1 MTTILNILAQTPPP
15 VREGNVLQSHLSE
28 LYTLPMIPL
37 WICSLVLVMLIFERY
52 RALRASK
59 ILDPALSKK
68 CATLAGEG
76 KFAEAQEAC
85 EKSDTL
91 TGSAWAQGFQ
101 EFSLGDI
108 ALEDSLTN
116 STALAFRPLK
126 KNISGISTIAVI
138 APLLGLLGTVAG
150 MVLVF
155 DELSISANPDKQAMS
170 EGIMVALFT
179 TVFGMLIAIP
189 GIVAGRYF
197 SGRVRSFAET
207 VEADIERVRYQHL
220 HSKSRKESAPKA

>member
-1 MTTILNILAQTPPP
+1 
-15 VREGNVLQSHLSE
+15 VRDGNVLQSHLSE

-37 WICSLVLVMLIFERY
+37 WICSLVLVMLIFERF
-52 RALRASK
+52 RALRAAK
-59 ILDPALSKK
+59 ILDPGLSAK
-68 CATLAGEG
+68 CANLVGDRN
-76 KFAEAQEAC
+76 FAEAQAAC
-85 EKSDTL
+85 EKSDTV
-91 TGSAWAQGFQ
+91 TGRAWAQGFQ
-101 EFSLGDI
+101 EHSLGDI

-116 STALAFRPLK
+116 STALAFRPLR

-197 SGRVRSFAET
+197 SGRVRSYAET

-220 HSKSRKESAPKA
+220 HSNPRKETTQA

>member
-15 VREGNVLQSHLSE
+15 ARDGNVLQSHLSE

-37 WICSLVLVMLIFERY
+37 WICSLVLVMLIFERF
-52 RALRASK
+52 RALRAAR
-59 ILDPALSKK
+59 ILDPALSVE
-68 CATLAGEG
+68 CAKLVGERN
-76 KFAEAQEAC
+76 FDEARVAC
-85 EKSDTL
+85 EKSDTV
-91 TGSAWAQGFQ
+91 TGRAWAQGFQ
-101 EFSLGDI
+101 EHSLGDI
-108 ALEDSLTN
+108 ALEDALTN

-126 KNISGISTIAVI
+126 RNISGISTIAVI

-197 SGRVRSFAET
+197 SGRVRSYAET

-220 HSKSRKESAPKA
+220 HSKSRKDTTPA

>member
-1 MTTILNILAQTPPP
+1 MTSILNILAQTPAP
-15 VREGNVLQSHLSE
+15 VRDGNVLQSHLSE

-37 WICSLVLVMLIFERY
+37 WICSIVLVMLIFERF
-52 RALRASK
+52 RALRAAR
-59 ILDPALSKK
+59 ILDPALSLE
-68 CATLAGEG
+68 CAKLAGERD
-76 KFAEAQEAC
+76 FESAQAAC
-85 EKSDTL
+85 ERSASL
-91 TGSAWAQGFQ
+91 TGRAWAQGFQ

-155 DELSISANPDKQAMS
+155 DELSISASPDKQAMS

-197 SGRVRSFAET
+197 NGRVRSFAET
-207 VEADIERVRYQHL
+207 VEADIERIRYQHL
-220 HSKSRKESAPKA
+220 HSKSRKEAPKA